1 MEKLRKRFPPSPK
14 VVEISET
21 LGVGVGYL
29 GLSKGT
35 QLQKAKKLPSTLS
48 K

>member
-1 MEKLRKRFPPSPK
+1 
-14 VVEISET
+14 
-21 LGVGVGYL
+21 VGYL

-48 K
+48 KWAWTYESFTDLKLCWPS